1 MHVERFTTNPVIHPR
16 LDDSL
21 GDNINGPS
29 LIRVPDWIEAP
40 LGKSTLETRPEA
52 S

>member
-1 MHVERFTTNPVIHPR
+1 MEDGGMHIRRFPTNPIIHPH
-16 LDDSL
+16 LDDCM

-40 LGKSTLETRPEA
+40 LGR
-52 S
+52 